1 MTNLGEKDQAI
12 DRNYVLYDGFVQALP
27 RLLGSR
33 RAELL
38 ARASRSDPLRSWFYF
53 ALKASVGLDSV
64 NKDVRKV
71 NYYEFGTGW
80 GSTLV
85 KFLDAL
91 RSINYS
97 VRLPPEKV
105 SLVLFDSFEGLPE
118 STDNRDL
125 NPEWRVGQ
133 FSHSVSQIKS
143 LLQWKRY
150 PTDIPSTY
158 FVKGHYDASL
168 TVDLRMSLTHIPPTI
183 ITIDVDYYSS
193 ASTVLRWLRPLLNP
207 GAYLYLDGA
216 WDFHGDPSKGEL
228 GALNEFNEEGRGR
241 FLQSNE
247 FRIPELIGKT
257 FVYLE

>member
-1 MTNLGEKDQAI
+1 
-12 DRNYVLYDGFVQALP
+12 
-27 RLLGSR
+27 
-33 RAELL
+33 
-38 ARASRSDPLRSWFYF
+38 
-53 ALKASVGLDSV
+53 
-64 NKDVRKV
+64 
-71 NYYEFGTGW
+71 
-80 GSTLV
+80 
-85 KFLDAL
+85 
-91 RSINYS
+91 
-97 VRLPPEKV
+97 
-105 SLVLFDSFEGLPE
+105 
-118 STDNRDL
+118 
-125 NPEWRVGQ
+125 
-133 FSHSVSQIKS
+133 VSQIKS